1 MTSKLHKSTSNVDT
15 DRREQIAALTC
26 SEEIDNKVVGVQ
38 KMEDTAVILTH
49 LLPSHLEWH
58 ADIQGTGNVYPQHF
72 IEKYSH
78 PFFFLAPYPTYLHVT
93 VAQNAPPASS
103 VNFEACES
111 SSTNKRLK
119 KEKIARTQV
128 EHPNMQLKLH
138 SQRLKKGKMFQ
149 QEVLYLRTSRGAQF
163 LQKTKQLTSDVI
175 WKLCNALQQ

>member
-1 MTSKLHKSTSNVDT
+1 MTCQYSGNRECVPTTLHRKVESRTFLSGAISN
-15 DRREQIAALTC
+15 ILTC
-26 SEEIDNKVVGVQ
+26 HG
-38 KMEDTAVILTH
+38 
-49 LLPSHLEWH
+49 
-58 ADIQGTGNVYPQHF
+58 G
-72 IEKYSH
+72 
-78 PFFFLAPYPTYLHVT
+78 
-93 VAQNAPPASS
+93 QNAPPASS

-138 SQRLKKGKMFQ
+138 SERLKKGKMFQ

-175 WKLCNALQQ
+175 